1 MTTRTGCP
9 EAVEAYQQ
17 ATDFY
22 DAENQPR
29 RADGCR
35 EKVATI
41 SARLGAYDD
50 AITQFDA
57 LGRSALQSNL
67 GKFNAKKWFTYSV
80 LCCLAREDLVK
91 AQKLLGEDLCHF
103 GDDARLRV
111 KRRWRIEALK
121 KSDFHT
127 GEYASLDY
135 TLVGTREHDLLE
147 ALCAACES
155 QDEEAVATAAAEYD
169 RVKRLDPWTTKL
181 LLAVK
186 DTCASVELPEPVV
199 EAAAGLKLE
208 DADELPDLAPVSAH
222 NVGVLTHVDGAW
234 GCRDVYR
241 GEGCNIALIHTAP
254 ASIRRLAR
262 RLSSAD
268 VPSAQQ
274 TLQLDAIR
282 LLDVARGHRRLFC
295 RALPSSIREVVDHRA
310 DRHRQPD
317 ALLRVDGVL
326 VDDYRHDQRHDL
338 PPQTDQRAHQR
349 AKFGDR
355 DENEHLAHGTR
366 DPQSQQ
372 HGPRLLD
379 HLEEVVDLIKNHQR

>member
-1 MTTRTGCP
+1 MAAAQKKAIDLMAKGEKCLTKFSFFGGGSQKYEDAAECFQDAGKMYVLAKSFDEAGRAYLRAAEMFEKTKSDFDTGSVLTRAGEAFQKAQDTRQCSEAYRRAADVFAGAGKGNMAANASKKLAELIEQDDDEDRLP

-17 ATDFY
+17 ACDFY

-91 AQKLLGEDLCHF
+91 AQKLLGE
-103 GDDARLRV
+103 
-111 KRRWRIEALK
+111 
-121 KSDFHT
+121 
-127 GEYASLDY
+127 YASLDY

-186 DTCASVELPEPVV
+186 DTCAAAELPEPVV

-208 DADELPDLAPVSAH
+208 DADEEEFPDL
-222 NVGVLTHVDGAW
+222 T
-234 GCRDVYR
+234 
-241 GEGCNIALIHTAP
+241 
-254 ASIRRLAR
+254 
-262 RLSSAD
+262 
-268 VPSAQQ
+268 
-274 TLQLDAIR
+274 
-282 LLDVARGHRRLFC
+282 
-295 RALPSSIREVVDHRA
+295 
-310 DRHRQPD
+310 
-317 ALLRVDGVL
+317 
-326 VDDYRHDQRHDL
+326 
-338 PPQTDQRAHQR
+338 
-349 AKFGDR
+349 
-355 DENEHLAHGTR
+355 
-366 DPQSQQ
+366 
-372 HGPRLLD
+372 
-379 HLEEVVDLIKNHQR
+379 